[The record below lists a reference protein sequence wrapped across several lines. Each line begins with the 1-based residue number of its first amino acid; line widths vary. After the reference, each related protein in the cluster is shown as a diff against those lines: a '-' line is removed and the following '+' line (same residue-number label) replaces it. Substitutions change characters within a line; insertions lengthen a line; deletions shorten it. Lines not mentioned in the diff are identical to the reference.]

1 MASRPLVS
9 VFNADGSAAKA
20 QTTLPAVFLAPI
32 RPDIVQYVHTNMNKN
47 KRQAY
52 AVQEKAGHQHSA
64 ESWGTGRA
72 VSRIPRVS
80 GGGTNRSGQ
89 GAFANMCRKGRM
101 FAPTK
106 IWRKWHRKINVNQRR
121 YAVVSALAASA
132 LPALVMARGHRVSEV
147 PQVPLVLAN
156 EIESVSKTSAAA
168 KALAAVGAYADIE
181 KAKASTKIRAGQGKM
196 RNRRHVQ
203 RRGPLIVYANDN
215 GITRAFR
222 NLPGV
227 DLAHVSR
234 LNLLQ
239 LAPGGHLGRFVIFT
253 QAAFE
258 QLDSVYGTQ
267 RAASEQKSG
276 YQLPR
281 PLMTNADLTRL
292 INSDEVQSIVRP
304 KTAQSLHSRQ
314 KKNPLKNLG
323 ALVKL
328 NPYALA
334 HRRQELKYQAAV
346 AQNKAAKKAG
356 AKKAS
361 KAHSALQKANYARLV
376 AEEEYSL
383 L

>member
-1 MASRPLVS
+1 MAE
-9 VFNADGSAAKA
+9 N
-20 QTTLPAVFLAPI
+20 
-32 RPDIVQYVHTNMNKN
+32 
-47 KRQAY
+47 
-52 AVQEKAGHQHSA
+52 AGHQHSA

-89 GAFANMCRKGRM
+89 AAFGNMCRKGRM

-106 IWRKWHRKINVNQRR
+106 IWRKWHRKVNVNQRR
-121 YAVVSALAASA
+121 YAVASALAASA
-132 LPALVMARGHRVSEV
+132 LPALVLARGHRVSEV
-147 PQVPLVLAN
+147 PQVPLVLSS
-156 EIESVSKTSAAA
+156 EVESVSKTSEAV
-168 KALAAVGAYADIE
+168 KVLKAVGAYADVE

-203 RRGPLIVYANDN
+203 RRGPLVVYANDN
-215 GITRAFR
+215 GVTRAFR

-253 QAAFE
+253 EAAFT
-258 QLDSVYGTQ
+258 QLDAVYQ
-267 RAASEQKSG
+267 QKSG

-281 PLMTNADLTRL
+281 PLLTNSDLTRL
-292 INSDEVQSIVRP
+292 INSDEVQSVVRP
-304 KTAQSLHSRQ
+304 KKQAQQLPRQ

-334 HRRQELKYQAAV
+334 HRRQELKYQASLATKKTEL
-346 AQNKAAKKAG
+346 AKAAKS
-356 AKKAS
+356 AS
-361 KAHSALQKANYARLV
+361 KAHSALKKANYERLV
-376 AEEEYSL
+376 AEEFYSVQRQ
-383 L
+383 

>member
-1 MASRPLVS
+1 VS
-9 VFNADGSAAKA
+9 VFNADGSASGASV
-20 QTTLPAVFLAPI
+20 TLPAVFLAPV
-32 RPDIVQYVHTNMNKN
+32 RPDIVQFVHTNMNKN

-106 IWRKWHRKINVNQRR
+106 IWRRWHRKINTNQRR
-121 YAVVSALAASA
+121 YAVASALAASA
-132 LPALVMARGHRVSEV
+132 LPALVLARGHRVSEV
-147 PQVPLVLAN
+147 PQVPLVLSN
-156 EIESVSKTSAAA
+156 DVESITKTSKAVAAL
-168 KALAAVGAYADIE
+168 KAVGAYADVE

-203 RRGPLIVYANDN
+203 RRGPLVVYANDN
-215 GITRAFR
+215 GVTRAFR

-253 QAAFE
+253 QAAF
-258 QLDSVYGTQ
+258 QQIDAVYQ
-267 RAASEQKSG
+267 QKSG
-276 YQLPR
+276 YVLPR
-281 PLMTNADLTRL
+281 PVMSNADLTRL
-292 INSDEVQSIVRP
+292 INSDEVQSVVRP
-304 KTAQSLHSRQ
+304 KIAVAQQSRL

-334 HRRQELKYQAAV
+334 ARRQELKYQASV
-346 AQNKAAKKAG
+346 QKNKAAKKAA
-356 AKKAS
+356 AKKSS
-361 KAHSALQKANYARLV
+361 KAHSALQKQNYERLIS
-376 AEEEYSL
+376 EETYSL
-383 L
+383 V